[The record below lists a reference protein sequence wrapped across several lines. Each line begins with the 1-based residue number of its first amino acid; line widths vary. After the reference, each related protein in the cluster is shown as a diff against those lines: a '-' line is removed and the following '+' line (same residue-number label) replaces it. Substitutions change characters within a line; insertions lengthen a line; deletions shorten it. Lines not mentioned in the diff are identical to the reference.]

1 MISFPSVHRNTQNIF
16 VIQLVFLSFSLLT
29 TLPFILHTHLPPTTN
44 TQVFSFVVSNFMYNM
59 QSSQLWKTILEK
71 DEDVKAHNT
80 EKLSCKAIS
89 TILLSSIF
97 PVFFFS
103 NSLLYKYRHNNQ
115 TSMCVSCITCLLHWA
130 KKWIHTYIHIYL

>member
-1 MISFPSVHRNTQNIF
+1 MKNSKVKSHDFFSFSPSQHTKHF

-44 TQVFSFVVSNFMYNM
+44 SQVFSFVVSNFMYNM

-80 EKLSCKAIS
+80 AKAFVQ
-89 TILLSSIF
+89 THILPSSIF
-97 PVFFFS
+97 PVLP
-103 NSLLYKYRHNNQ
+103 LLLLSFVLSRHKNQ
-115 TSMCVSCITCLLHWA
+115 TYTMCVSCITCLLHWA
-130 KKWIHTYIHIYL
+130 K